1 MTYFSQYGVH
11 LRSRKS
17 WLQGIAIVLTL
28 VVICHVMIVT
38 IHDLENY
45 PGIDLRAKVVGARLL
60 IRGMNPYYDF
70 RHEPHADHLRML
82 ATNTY
87 SPALLLLYA
96 PLCELDWRVQRF
108 IYFLVDW
115 VAILLCYAILARIFP
130 KRASGT
136 ALWVGFVLL
145 FIADSGFRFHLER
158 GQYYVELALLTT
170 AASVC
175 LFRKS
180 DSLLHALPLALLVLL
195 RPTYAICF
203 VGIFL
208 LRRFRHAAYAVVLCG
223 LLFAATL
230 PIVGIGGWKNYI
242 ASVRANEN
250 QNLDD
255 AYARGPKPPVADRSE
270 VLEGVEFSKA
280 MAGPGYLA
288 DRTLI
293 GLARSSVS
301 PALEQLVHRVAP
313 SKESLQRLN
322 TVCLLLAF
330 CFNVAV
336 MYGFARGDISSL
348 LPISF
353 VFLAPLNLELFA
365 PQRYGYCDVT
375 ILAPLLLILAASLKS
390 GKLRGWLLYAVLL
403 LVGFAIPW
411 LSFHFDKHVPIVSFS
426 KYVLTLAILNLV
438 CVKAAWSTQR
448 LAKARA
454 AAPEKKI
461 GDGVIGLEH
470 P

>member
-1 MTYFSQYGVH
+1 MTSFSKYGVR

-82 ATNTY
+82 TTNTY

-96 PLCELDWRVQRF
+96 PLCELDWRVQRV

-115 VAILLCYAILARIFP
+115 VAILLCYVILARIFP

-136 ALWVGFVLL
+136 ALWAGFVLL
-145 FIADSGFRFHLER
+145 FIADTGFRFHLER

-170 AASVC
+170 AASVY

-223 LLFAATL
+223 LLFAATI
-230 PIVGIGGWKNYI
+230 PAVGIGGWKNYI

-270 VLEGVEFSKA
+270 VLEGVEFSKS

-330 CFNVAV
+330 CFDVAV

-348 LPISF
+348 RPISF
-353 VFLAPLNLELFA
+353 VLLAPLNLELFA

-375 ILAPLLLILAASLKS
+375 ILAPLLLILAASLES

-403 LVGFAIPW
+403 LIGFVIPW
-411 LSFHFDKHVPIVSFS
+411 LSFHSDKHVPIVSFS

-461 GDGVIGLEH
+461 GDGGIGLEH